1 MSDVGWTLE
10 DLLMAQQPVEMHA
23 LLECAGRE
31 TSSWGPGRMPPT
43 TTLRYLLLGMD
54 FAASAPRRWRT
65 IRLRY
70 QFPDLSQDDLAT
82 MLGVTTRTVRN
93 HLRPVKLAEEDEFFN
108 KDIMSDEPI
117 RIIKVGENQ
126 E

>member
-43 TTLRYLLLGMD
+43 TNLKIPIIRDGLRGQRAQAL
-54 FAASAPRRWRT
+54 A
-65 IRLRY
+65 
-70 QFPDLSQDDLAT
+70 DDPPPPT
-82 MLGVTTRTVRN
+82 S
-93 HLRPVKLAEEDEFFN
+93 FQ
-108 KDIMSDEPI
+108 I
-117 RIIKVGENQ
+117 
-126 E
+126 